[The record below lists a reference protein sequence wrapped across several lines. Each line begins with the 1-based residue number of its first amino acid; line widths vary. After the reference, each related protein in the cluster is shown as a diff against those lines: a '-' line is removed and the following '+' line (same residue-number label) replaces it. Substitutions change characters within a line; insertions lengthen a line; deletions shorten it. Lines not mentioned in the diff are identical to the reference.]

1 MLLTEYQNTESFA
14 LLNQIVEDEYDSYSE
29 KKQQEIEGLLGNLT
43 EIIGEVVEADQSNQ
57 NYIKETLNH
66 PVLSASE
73 ASAEDI
79 KATYDVSNH
88 QESVLGRQYVDRK
101 N

>member
-1 MLLTEYQNTESFA
+1 MLSIARKQNPVFPA
-14 LLNQIVEDEYDSYSE
+14 FQLH
-29 KKQQEIEGLLGNLT
+29 
-43 EIIGEVVEADQSNQ
+43 Q
-57 NYIKETLNH
+57 NYIEETLNH
-66 PVLSASE
+66 PVLSAPE